1 MDGGNGAPLA
11 CIGAVVIRRWLVVAS
26 SRCPDG
32 TIGAYVA
39 SSERIGSTNPLAPV
53 PGMPSGGTKDLWAD
67 ATRFTSE
74 TFDSGELSDLEAFL
88 EAMADLERVGATILD
103 AEAWQAIKKA
113 VARRIIRLQSE
124 QAFTD

>member
-1 MDGGNGAPLA
+1 MDGGSGAPLA

-32 TIGAYVA
+32 RIGAYVA
-39 SSERIGSTNPLAPV
+39 SSERIGSNAPLPV
-53 PGMPSGGTKDLWAD
+53 PGMPSGGTEDLWSD

-74 TFDSGELSDLEAFL
+74 TFDTGEISDLEAFL
-88 EAMADLERVGATILD
+88 EAMAELERVGATILD

-113 VARRIIRLQSE
+113 AARRIIRLQSE

>member
-11 CIGAVVIRRWLVVAS
+11 YLGAVVIRRWLVVAS
-26 SRCPDG
+26 SRCSDG

-39 SSERIGSTNPLAPV
+39 SSERIGSNPPV
-53 PGMPSGGTKDLWAD
+53 PMPGMPAGGTKDLWAD
-67 ATRFTSE
+67 ATPLTSE
-74 TFDSGELSDLEAFL
+74 TFDTGELSDLEAFL
-88 EAMADLERVGATILD
+88 DAIADLERVGATILD
-103 AEAWQAIKKA
+103 AGAWQAIKKA